1 MTHPSRL
8 LLAAAALILSA
19 TAPSA
24 QPTPESAFISGPE
37 ARGTAYFV
45 FAEPGAPTFE
55 VVFLGAGTRNGIYRF
70 QEGTTFVQ
78 ALALAGGT
86 ATSDSTELRVVTST
100 VRLLRDS
107 GTGSQVV
114 YAGTPER
121 LLRDRARLPALQD
134 GDVIETEVTTEIIPP
149 PKEKFTFLNGLDLV
163 ARVASVVSVVL
174 FLVSR
179 R

>member
-1 MTHPSRL
+1 MPRSFRL
-8 LLAAAALILSA
+8 LLAAAALILGA

-24 QPTPESAFISGPE
+24 QPTPDSAFISGPE

-86 ATSDSTELRVVTST
+86 ATSDSTDARVVTST

-107 GTGSQVV
+107 GDGSQVV
-114 YAGTPER
+114 YSGTPER

-134 GDVIETEVTTEIIPP
+134 GDVIETEVTTVVTLP
-149 PKEKFTFLNGLDLV
+149 PKPKFTFLDGLDIV
-163 ARVASVVSVVL
+163 ARVASVASIVL
-174 FLVSR
+174 LLATR